1 MRDVQNETD
10 NRNMAIDRV
19 GIRDISWPIS
29 VPDRT
34 NGTQETVAQVS
45 LSVSLP
51 QDYRGT
57 HMSRFVEVLGAQE
70 KRVTFHNMEGLLAT
84 LKERLKAR
92 YAHAVFDYPYFI
104 TKAAPVSGAKGRLR
118 CDVRFDAALR
128 GDDFDLV
135 TTVTSP
141 IQTLCPCS
149 KEISQFG
156 AHNQRAHA
164 VMEVRLAG
172 FVWLEEFVQM
182 ADDCASAPIYSL
194 LKREDEK
201 YVTERAYENPRF
213 VEDSVRELALA
224 MQADERVVWYR
235 VSVTSHESIHNHD
248 AFAVIERDKRT
259 GSLPSRE
266 NLLCSPRRTEE
277 V

>member
-70 KRVTFHNMEGLLAT
+70 KRVTFHNMEGLLVT

-92 YAHAVFDYPYFI
+92 DAHAVFDFPYFI

-128 GDDFDLV
+128 GDGHLSDPDSL
-135 TTVTSP
+135 
-141 IQTLCPCS
+141 
-149 KEISQFG
+149 
-156 AHNQRAHA
+156 
-164 VMEVRLAG
+164 
-172 FVWLEEFVQM
+172 
-182 ADDCASAPIYSL
+182 SL
-194 LKREDEK
+194 LKGDLPIWSSQPA
-201 YVTERAYENPRF
+201 RARG
-213 VEDSVRELALA
+213 DGGA
-224 MQADERVVWYR
+224 
-235 VSVTSHESIHNHD
+235 
-248 AFAVIERDKRT
+248 
-259 GSLPSRE
+259 
-266 NLLCSPRRTEE
+266 PRRFRLA
-277 V
+277 

>member
-10 NRNMAIDRV
+10 TRRLAIDRV

-57 HMSRFVEVLGAQE
+57 HMSRFIEVLSAQE
-70 KRVTFHNMEGLLAT
+70 KSVTFHNMEGLLCS

-92 YAHAVFDYPYFI
+92 DAHTIFSFPYFI
-104 TKAAPVSGAKGRLR
+104 TKTAPVSGAKGRVR
-118 CDVRFDAALR
+118 CDIQFDAKLT
-128 GDDFDLV
+128 DDVFDLV
-135 TTVTSP
+135 TTVTAP
-141 IQTLCPCS
+141 VQTLCPCS
-149 KEISQFG
+149 KEISEFG

-164 VMEVRLAG
+164 EMAVRLSN
-172 FVWLEEFVQM
+172 FVWLEELVQM
-182 ADDCASAPIYSL
+182 ADECASAPIYSL

-201 YVTERAYENPRF
+201 FVTELAYSNPRF
-213 VEDSVRELALA
+213 VEDSVRELALK
-224 MQADERVVWYR
+224 MQADARVVWYR

-248 AFAVIERDKRT
+248 AFAVIERDKR
-259 GSLPSRE
+259 
-266 NLLCSPRRTEE
+266 
-277 V
+277 